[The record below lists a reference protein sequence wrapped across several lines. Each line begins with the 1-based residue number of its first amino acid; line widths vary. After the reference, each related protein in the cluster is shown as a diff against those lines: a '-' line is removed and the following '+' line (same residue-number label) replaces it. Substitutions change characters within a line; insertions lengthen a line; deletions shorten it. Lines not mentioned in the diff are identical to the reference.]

1 MDELKKYTDDLF
13 AHQPYTVKVQDLK
26 DEIYSNLLAKKQD
39 LINQGF
45 SEDEAI
51 AKTKESILSID
62 NVIEGNQLTYIN
74 RFKAECR
81 QTLLLYATILWI
93 LSIPMLI
100 VGAMPFSAIT
110 FLLVVAFGIS
120 YLGSKKQNHDDTA
133 FINGYRYKTIRTTV
147 WIIWLIFFAVCT
159 VTISAILFGSNIWFA
174 RPVQIKGPYEFASIA
189 AKYYIPITTILF
201 PIAIGSFPQILA
213 KNERKDENE
222 S

>member
-1 MDELKKYTDDLF
+1 MDELKKYMDDLF
-13 AHQPYTVKVQDLK
+13 AHQQHTVKVQDLK

-39 LINQGF
+39 LMNQGY

-62 NVIEGNQLTYIN
+62 NIIEGNQLTYIN

-93 LSIPMLI
+93 LSMPVIIM
-100 VGAMPFSAIT
+100 GAMPFFIIT

-120 YLGSKKQNHDDTA
+120 YLSSKKQNQDEIA
-133 FINGYRYKTIRTTV
+133 FISRYRYKTIRTTA

-159 VTISAILFGSNIWFA
+159 VTISAIMFGSNIWFA
-174 RPVQIKGPYEFASIA
+174 RPVQITGPYEFALIA
-189 AKYYIPITTILF
+189 VRYYIPVTTILL

-213 KNERKDENE
+213 KNERRDENE
-222 S
+222 

>member
-1 MDELKKYTDDLF
+1 MDELKKYMDDLF
-13 AHQPYTVKVQDLK
+13 AHQQHTAKAQDLK

-39 LINQGF
+39 LMNQGY

-51 AKTKESILSID
+51 VKTKESILSID
-62 NVIEGNQLTYIN
+62 NIIEGNQLTYIN

-93 LSIPMLI
+93 LSMPVIIM
-100 VGAMPFSAIT
+100 GAMPFFIIT

-120 YLGSKKQNHDDTA
+120 YLSSKKQNQDEIA
-133 FINGYRYKTIRTTV
+133 FINRYQYKTIRTTA

-159 VTISAILFGSNIWFA
+159 VTISAIMFGSNIWFA
-174 RPVQIKGPYEFASIA
+174 RPVQITGPYEFALIA
-189 AKYYIPITTILF
+189 VRYYIPVTTILL

-213 KNERKDENE
+213 KNERRDENE
-222 S
+222 